1 MRDSL
6 TLRFLYRT
14 VPGRALLKILVQPK
28 VSGAAGCILS
38 TGISK
43 RLVPYYIRKHKID
56 MNGIDIPAGGFSSF
70 NDFFTRKR
78 IMESFDL
85 TPGHLISPCDG
96 FLITEA
102 VHQEVPLS

>member
-1 MRDSL
+1 MRDTL

-96 FLITEA
+96 FLTDRKS
-102 VHQEVPLS
+102 VV